1 MNTTYLLAGSNMGN
15 RTAYLQQATKIIE
28 EQCGSIIARSHIYET
43 AAWGVLDQPH
53 FYNQAFAVRTHLP
66 PEQLMQTLLN
76 IEAAIGRQR
85 VQKMGPRIIDLDIL
99 LIDDWVLH
107 TPLLTVPH
115 PHLTERRFALT
126 PLAEIAPNL
135 IHPLAQK
142 TIAALLAECGDVLE
156 VKRLDAGE

>member
-1 MNTTYLLAGSNMGN
+1 MGN

-43 AAWGVLDQPH
+43 AAWGVLDQPS
-53 FYNQAFAVRTHLP
+53 FYNQAFAVQTHLQ
-66 PEQLMQTLLN
+66 PEELMQTLLN
-76 IEAAIGRQR
+76 IEAFIGRQR

-99 LIDDWVLH
+99 LIDNLVLN

-135 IHPLAQK
+135 VHPLAHK
-142 TIAALLAECGDVLE
+142 IIAELLAECGDELE
-156 VKRLDAGE
+156 VRRLEEV

>member
-1 MNTTYLLAGSNMGN
+1 MNTAYLLAGSNMGN
-15 RTAYLQQATKIIE
+15 RTAYLQQATKVIE

-43 AAWGVLDQPH
+43 AAWGILDQPS
-53 FYNQAFAVRTHLP
+53 FYNQAFAVQTSLA
-66 PEQLMQTLLN
+66 PEHLMQTLLN
-76 IEAAIGRQR
+76 IEAMIGRKR

-99 LIDDWVLH
+99 LIDNLVLN

-135 IHPLAQK
+135 IHPVVHK
-142 TIAALLAECGDVLE
+142 TIAVLLAACRDELGVERLE
-156 VKRLDAGE
+156 GI

>member
-1 MNTTYLLAGSNMGN
+1 MNTAYLLAGSNMGN

-43 AAWGVLDQPH
+43 AAWGVLDQPS
-53 FYNQAFAVRTHLP
+53 FYNQAFALRTQLA
-66 PEQLMQTLLN
+66 PELLMQTLLR

-85 VQKMGPRIIDLDIL
+85 VVKMGPRTIDLDIL
-99 LIDDWVLH
+99 LIDDLVLH

-126 PLAEIAPNL
+126 PLAEIAPGL
-135 IHPLAQK
+135 LHPVMHR
-142 TIAALLAECGDVLE
+142 TIAKLLIDCSDELP
-156 VKRLDAGE
+156 VKQLSRM